1 MPADRELRSSK
12 RQRIEQIGTVDV
24 STVKSDSSEQV
35 TNCKR
40 QKVDSEL
47 ENMHMSDCKTHK
59 HIANMDSAKES
70 ENNCR
75 KISPE
80 ASEDNIRQ
88 LSCKSGANESD
99 ATKDMMDASSFKRE
113 RYKGSNEASSELFPE
128 QNEKLASTL
137 LSLKGMDGS
146 AAKIES
152 FPKADHDQLLDSNV
166 SGAATNCLDSE
177 ICNEK
182 ALEVNELHHVE
193 LELLAKLKKNID
205 ASGGTIG
212 DGWKVQATK
221 GNKCIYKVYLSPD
234 GKRFRSMKEVKRSL
248 GILPKTKRSTGIEE
262 DLDNAEA
269 KVDNANAPV
278 LLNANAPQSQQV
290 TGNLGSDQISKG
302 TGSMVKESGKRHG
315 LSTPPV
321 IQHELK
327 QAELL
332 VEAKVRP
339 SSGLVTMGLKD
350 KSIPDTAKASILSD
364 GTKKRKNMH
373 WEEILEKVLKTSNM
387 SAGGIRYQ
395 ILKAVASDPPEWVK
409 QVLHPLIATDALI
422 PSGSGSV
429 KEAVFSVLKQY
440 RGEEISCK
448 QTIKETFYEK
458 PISIQETSKADEG
471 IIENE
476 SGRKN
481 SGQKAIPPSEVI
493 TERCRNVFQD
503 ITKAENFADL
513 CTLIHG
519 SFTGSRTHEVF
530 DFPLIEVRMKA
541 GTYGLSPGL
550 FFSDMQ
556 QIWKRVR
563 DIGQEMIDLADSLTQ
578 YSQASYKKQ
587 VSSLLEGEAEGNC
600 NIPHTDMTTRASIS
614 GAVFDHDVLDQQ
626 PKEIID
632 CCHSSIQTDKMMQI
646 SRAEE
651 GCNPCIP
658 LSNMQAD
665 AHSREATSCMETDD
679 LPNIPRNVHLSS
691 KGTLTMENVEG
702 CTNGCVE
709 NKGDIGSSAN
719 QVQCT
724 LCGSNERNDCII
736 LCNACQAAYHRYCLP
751 PALEEVSRTSWYC
764 VSCSLARE
772 KSSEVYPFCDKKD
785 NMVNEGVDMSLQNCV
800 VSKLQSG
807 QMAVHSTGENGEPEH
822 YKVGLECNRKEAGA
836 NIDGEVIE
844 IQQDEGFDLHKSG
857 GETMPHTSRKEA
869 EHDDKQLIAKLCK
882 ICSTGKKDDDHLI
895 ECSNENCLY
904 KFYHLRCLSPPLASV
919 PPPTWFCP
927 SCLCRICFIDEHDE
941 DIILCDGCDNG
952 YHTYCLNPPL
962 AGVPESNWYC
972 PSCLERQK
980 GRKRKKGQNHAAS
993 AIKSAGQVHSKKV
1006 SQVQSQ
1012 FSLHMERA
1020 HDLSGRL
1027 TGSAGR
1033 VQLKKAAQVVSPSS
1047 LQLGGEPPDV
1057 SDKIIKHEMESFV
1070 PLMQSEKPSQAN
1082 CPVEEEETKG
1092 GHSDGSLEGTTDN
1105 FIVRVRP
1112 KHTTKYGASV
1122 ESKEAGKRK
1131 RKCSE
1136 PRRSQV

>member
-1 MPADRELRSSK
+1 MPVDRELRSSK
-12 RQRIEQIGTVDV
+12 RQRIEQIGTLDV
-24 STVKSDSSEQV
+24 SIVKSDSSEPV

-40 QKVDSEL
+40 PKMDSEL
-47 ENMHMSDCKTHK
+47 SNMRISDGKTHK
-59 HIANMDSAKES
+59 HIENMDSAKES
-70 ENNCR
+70 E

-88 LSCKSGANESD
+88 LSCKSGANERDS
-99 ATKDMMDASSFKRE
+99 TKDTMDASSFKKD

-146 AAKIES
+146 APKIES
-152 FPKADHDQLLDSNV
+152 FPKADHDQLLDSKV
-166 SGAATNCLDSE
+166 SGAATNCLDSD

-182 ALEVNELHHVE
+182 ALEVNELHNIE
-193 LELLAKLKKNID
+193 LELLAKFKKNIELR
-205 ASGGTIG
+205 GGTIE
-212 DGWKVQATK
+212 DGWKVQATR
-221 GNKCIYKVYLSPD
+221 GIKCIYKVYLSPD
-234 GKRFRSMKEVKRSL
+234 GRRFRSMKEVQRSL
-248 GILPKTKRSTGIEE
+248 GILPKSKRLIAMQTN
-262 DLDNAEA
+262 LDNAEA
-269 KVDNANAPV
+269 NVDNTSTSV
-278 LLNANAPQSQQV
+278 HLNANSPQSQQV
-290 TGNLGSDQISKG
+290 SGNLGSDQISKG
-302 TGSMVKESGKRHG
+302 TASLVKESGKRHG

-321 IQHELK
+321 IQHEP
-327 QAELL
+327 QQPELL
-332 VEAKVRP
+332 VEGKVQP
-339 SSGLVTMGLKD
+339 SSGLLTMGLKD
-350 KSIPDTAKASILSD
+350 KSIPDTSKASVLSD

-373 WEEILEKVLKTSNM
+373 WAETLEKVLKTSNM
-387 SAGGIRYQ
+387 SAGGIRNQ
-395 ILKAVASDPPEWVK
+395 IFKAVASDPPEWVK
-409 QVLHPLIATDALI
+409 QVLQPLIATDAPI
-422 PSGSGSV
+422 PSGSGPV
-429 KEAVFSVLKQY
+429 KEAVLSVLKQY
-440 RGEEISCK
+440 RDEEVSCK
-448 QTIKETFYEK
+448 QTTKET
-458 PISIQETSKADEG
+458 PVSVQETGKTDEG

-476 SGRKN
+476 SGRKI

-519 SFTGSRTHEVF
+519 TFTGSRTHEVF

-550 FFSDMQ
+550 FYSDMQ

-563 DIGQEMIDLADSLTQ
+563 DIGQEMINLAESLTQ

-587 VSSLLEGEAEGNC
+587 VSSLIEGEAEGNC
-600 NIPHTDMTTRASIS
+600 NITRTDITTRASIS
-614 GAVFDHDVLDQQ
+614 GALLDHDVLDQQ
-626 PKEIID
+626 PQEIID
-632 CCHSSIQTDKMMQI
+632 CCHSSKQTDKMMRT

-651 GCNPCIP
+651 GCNPCIS

-665 AHSREATSCMETDD
+665 AHSREVASCVETTD
-679 LPNIPRNVHLSS
+679 LPNISRNLHLSN

-702 CTNGCVE
+702 CVNGCVE
-709 NKGDIGSSAN
+709 NKQDKLPNVRDMGSSAN
-719 QVQCT
+719 QVRCT
-724 LCGSNERNDCII
+724 SCGSNERNDCII
-736 LCNACQAAYHRYCLP
+736 LCNACQTAYHRYCLS
-751 PALEEVSRTSWYC
+751 PAPDEIPTTGWYC
-764 VSCSLARE
+764 VSCSLARN
-772 KSSEVYPFCDKKD
+772 KSSEVYSFCDKD
-785 NMVNEGVDMSLQNCV
+785 NMVNDGVDISLQNCV
-800 VSKLQSG
+800 VSELQSG
-807 QMAVHSTGENGEPEH
+807 QIAVHSTGENDEPEH
-822 YKVGLECNRKEAGA
+822 CKAGLECNRKDVGP

-844 IQQDEGFDLHKSG
+844 IYRDEGSDLHRS
-857 GETMPHTSRKEA
+857 EREMTTHTSRQEA
-869 EHDDKQLIAKLCK
+869 EEHDDKQLVEKLCK

-904 KFYHLRCLSPPLASV
+904 KFYHLRCLRPPLASV

-927 SCLCRICFIDEHDE
+927 SCLCRSCFIDEHDE
-941 DIILCDGCDNG
+941 DIILCDGCDDG

-980 GRKRKKGQNHAAS
+980 RRKRKKGQNHAAS
-993 AIKSAGQVHSKKV
+993 ASKSAGQVHSKKV

-1012 FSLHMERA
+1012 LSLHTERA
-1020 HDLSGRL
+1020 RDLSGRL

-1047 LQLGGEPPDV
+1047 LHLGGEPPDV
-1057 SDKIIKHEMESFV
+1057 SEKIIKHEMENFV
-1070 PLMQSEKPSQAN
+1070 PLMQSEKPSQSN
-1082 CPVEEEETKG
+1082 CPVEEEETK

-1136 PRRSQV
+1136 PKRSQV